1 MKKRILFIIGIID
14 NGGVARSIIN
24 LLNVIDTDKYDIHLL
39 IMSAKQSEYEKLIP
53 KSITIHRNFI
63 IGCLL
68 DKWSGIINLFK
79 HRQSAIA
86 LGSILRIL
94 ISPFNKGIAGLLLS
108 KLFPKIEGEYDMIV
122 DYNGQQNLYYMI
134 DKLNTQHKVT
144 FFHSDYKKWQ
154 HYKNIDKKYYP
165 KADYIFTISDTCVS
179 SLKNFFPDATS
190 KIKLF
195 ENVSR
200 PEIIYKL
207 SEKKIYDNL
216 NSEIIL
222 VTIGHVCFNKGTDIA
237 LKSAKILK
245 DKGYKFKW
253 LFLGTIIEKEYIN
266 LAKKLGLEEY
276 TKFMGNVE
284 NPYPYIRKATIVVHT
299 SRFEGKS
306 IAIDESKIL
315 CKPIVATN
323 FSTVEDQ
330 LTHGVNA
337 SICNINP
344 DDVSNS
350 IEKLINDTQLRNKY
364 ITYLKNNL
372 IDNSKEINKLYQILE
387 TTK

>member
-1 MKKRILFIIGIID
+1 MKKRILFLIGIID
-14 NGGVARSIIN
+14 NGGVTRSLIN
-24 LLNVIDTDKYDIHLL
+24 LLNVVDTDKYEIHLL

-68 DKWSGIINLFK
+68 NKWEGIINLFK
-79 HRQSAIA
+79 HQYPIIA
-86 LGSILRIL
+86 LGSILRII

-108 KLFPKIEGEYDMIV
+108 KLFPKTEDEFDMIV

-134 DKLNTQHKVT
+134 DKLNAKHKVT

-154 HYKNIDKKYYP
+154 HYKIIDKKYYP
-165 KADYIFTISDTCVS
+165 KADYIFSISNTCVS
-179 SLKNFFPDATS
+179 SLKNFFPEATS

-195 ENVSR
+195 ENISR
-200 PEIIYKL
+200 PDIIYKL
-207 SEKKIYDNL
+207 SEKDIQDNL
-216 NSEIIL
+216 KSEIIL
-222 VTIGHVCFNKGTDIA
+222 ITIGHVCFNKGTDIA

-245 DKGYKFKW
+245 DRGYKFKW
-253 LFLGTIIEKEYIN
+253 LFLGTIIEKKYLK
-266 LAKKLGLEEY
+266 LAKELELEEY
-276 TKFMGNVE
+276 IKFMGNIE
-284 NPYPYIRKATIVVHT
+284 NPYPYIRKATIIVHT

-323 FSTVEDQ
+323 FSTVKDQ
-330 LTHGVNA
+330 LTNGVNA

-344 DDVSNS
+344 NDISNS
-350 IEKLINDTQLRNKY
+350 IEKLITDKQLRNNY
-364 ITYLKNNL
+364 ISYLKNNL
-372 IDNSKEINKLYQILE
+372 IDNSKEVNKLYQILE
-387 TTK
+387 ASK

>member
-1 MKKRILFIIGIID
+1 MKKRILFLIGIID
-14 NGGVARSIIN
+14 NGGVARSLIN
-24 LLNVIDTDKYDIHLL
+24 LLNVVDANKYEIHLL

-68 DKWSGIINLFK
+68 NKWEGIINLFK
-79 HRQSAIA
+79 HKYPIIA
-86 LGSILRIL
+86 LGSVLRII

-108 KLFPKIEGEYDMIV
+108 KLFPKIEDEYDMIV

-134 DKLNTQHKVT
+134 DKLNAKHKVT

-154 HYKNIDKKYYP
+154 HYKIIDKKYYP
-165 KADYIFTISDTCVS
+165 KADYIFSISNTCVS
-179 SLKNFFPDATS
+179 SLKNFFPEATS

-195 ENVSR
+195 ENISR
-200 PEIIYKL
+200 PDIIYKL
-207 SEKKIYDNL
+207 SEKDIQDNL
-216 NSEIIL
+216 KSEIIL
-222 VTIGHVCFNKGTDIA
+222 ITIGHVCFNKGTDIA

-245 DKGYKFKW
+245 DRGYKFKW
-253 LFLGTIIEKEYIN
+253 LFLGTIIEKKYLK
-266 LAKKLGLEEY
+266 LAKELGLEEFI
-276 TKFMGNVE
+276 KFMGNIE
-284 NPYPYIRKATIVVHT
+284 NPYPYIRKATIIVHT

-323 FSTVEDQ
+323 FSTVKDQ
-330 LTHGVNA
+330 LTNGVNA

-344 DDVSNS
+344 NDISNS
-350 IEKLINDTQLRNKY
+350 IEMLITDKQLRNNY
-364 ITYLKNNL
+364 ISYLKNNL
-372 IDNSKEINKLYQILE
+372 IDNSNEVNKLYQILE
-387 TTK
+387 ASK

>member
-1 MKKRILFIIGIID
+1 MKKRILFLIGIID
-14 NGGVARSIIN
+14 NGGVARSLIN
-24 LLNVIDTDKYDIHLL
+24 LLNVVDTDKYEIHLL

-68 DKWSGIINLFK
+68 NKWEGIINLFK
-79 HRQSAIA
+79 HQYPIIA
-86 LGSILRIL
+86 LGSILRII

-108 KLFPKIEGEYDMIV
+108 KLFPKIEDEYDMIV

-134 DKLNTQHKVT
+134 DKLNAKHKVT
-144 FFHSDYKKWQ
+144 FFHSDYRKWQ

-165 KADYIFTISDTCVS
+165 KADYIFSISNTCVS
-179 SLKNFFPDATS
+179 SLKNFFPEAAS

-195 ENVSR
+195 ENISQ
-200 PEIIYKL
+200 PDIIYKL
-207 SEKKIYDNL
+207 SEKEIHYNL

-237 LKSAKILK
+237 LKSAKILM
-245 DKGYKFKW
+245 DRGYKFKW
-253 LFLGTIIEKEYIN
+253 LFLGTIIEKKYLK
-266 LAKKLGLEEY
+266 LAKELGLEEY
-276 TKFMGNVE
+276 IKFMGNIE
-284 NPYPYIRKATIVVHT
+284 NPYPYIRKATIIVHT

-323 FSTVEDQ
+323 FSTVNDQ
-330 LTHGVNA
+330 LTNGVNA

-344 DDVSNS
+344 NDISNS
-350 IEKLINDTQLRNKY
+350 IEKLINDIQLRNNY
-364 ITYLKNNL
+364 ISYLKNNL
-372 IDNSKEINKLYQILE
+372 IDNSKEINKLYQIFE
-387 TTK
+387 TA

>member
-1 MKKRILFIIGIID
+1 M
-14 NGGVARSIIN
+14 
-24 LLNVIDTDKYDIHLL
+24 
-39 IMSAKQSEYEKLIP
+39 
-53 KSITIHRNFI
+53 
-63 IGCLL
+63 
-68 DKWSGIINLFK
+68 
-79 HRQSAIA
+79 
-86 LGSILRIL
+86 
-94 ISPFNKGIAGLLLS
+94 
-108 KLFPKIEGEYDMIV
+108 
-122 DYNGQQNLYYMI
+122 
-134 DKLNTQHKVT
+134 
-144 FFHSDYKKWQ
+144 
-154 HYKNIDKKYYP
+154 
-165 KADYIFTISDTCVS
+165 
-179 SLKNFFPDATS
+179 
-190 KIKLF
+190 
-195 ENVSR
+195 
-200 PEIIYKL
+200 
-207 SEKKIYDNL
+207 
-216 NSEIIL
+216 
-222 VTIGHVCFNKGTDIA
+222 
-237 LKSAKILK
+237 
-245 DKGYKFKW
+245 
-253 LFLGTIIEKEYIN
+253 FLGTIIEKEYIN

-276 TKFMGNVE
+276 TKFMGNIE